1 MVQILVFL
9 AICLGVGWLGRN
21 RRLGFAGTFL
31 ASVIL
36 TPFVGLLALLVGE
49 KAEPTERTTSDRGGD

>member
-1 MVQILVFL
+1 MAFL
-9 AICLGVGWLGRN
+9 AICLGVGWLGRK

-36 TPFVGLLALLVGE
+36 SPFVGLLALLIGE
-49 KAEPTERTTSDRGGD
+49 KAEAGERPASDGGGS